1 MTLKRRRKKWDI
13 TLFYSNSSHWVTAI
27 EINIRSCMKPRFCTI
42 YLIACLFLTVSAGN
56 LVHASSVEETANKI
70 FKAFSKTNQLKSDL
84 DVSPASAVAVQD
96 FYIALL
102 RPTWGMDVGY
112 AAVSGGD
119 TAGPLTGILLEN
131 MFTGTRAVI
140 DRSYGIHMRASA
152 ELLFRVGSDELNIAS
167 DRTEA
172 LAALQSVIPG
182 VRLSDALLAD
192 GISHHHAVTS
202 AANLEVRMCVLGG
215 ELKLV
220 SDTDWVDRLAEYS
233 VVMYDQDKATISDY
247 QNSAATHPLDVVLEI
262 RDALSQRGILLQR
275 DDLIALG
282 PLTSGVSV
290 EELSRLRA
298 VFHGLSDEQQVS
310 VYMGFR

>member
-13 TLFYSNSSHWVTAI
+13 TLFYSNSLSWVTAI
-27 EINIRSCMKPRFCTI
+27 EIKIRSCMKPRFYTV
-42 YLIACLFLTVSAGN
+42 YLIVCLFLTAGAVN
-56 LVHASSVEETANKI
+56 LVHASSVEETANRI
-70 FKAFSKTNQLKSDL
+70 FKAFSKTNQLEGDL
-84 DVSPASAVAVQD
+84 DVSPAAAVAVQD

-152 ELLFRVGSDELNIAS
+152 ELLFRVGSDELNIAT
-167 DRTEA
+167 DRMEA

-192 GISHHHAVTS
+192 GIPHHHAVTS

-215 ELKLV
+215 ELKLISGV
-220 SDTDWVDRLAEYS
+220 DWINRLADYS

-247 QNSAATHPLDVVLEI
+247 QNSSSTHPLDAVLEI
-262 RDALSQRGILLQR
+262 RDALAQRGILVQR

-282 PLTSGVSV
+282 PLTGGVAV

>member
-1 MTLKRRRKKWDI
+1 MTLKKRRINWGI
-13 TLFYSNSSHWVTAI
+13 TLFYSNSSLWVTAI
-27 EINIRSCMKPRFCTI
+27 EIKIRSYMKPRF
-42 YLIACLFLTVSAGN
+42 YVVCLFTCLLLTAGASNLSA
-56 LVHASSVEETANKI
+56 ASSVEETANRI
-70 FKAFSKTNQLKSDL
+70 FKAFSKANQLESGL
-84 DVSPASAVAVQD
+84 DVSPALAVAVQD
-96 FYIALL
+96 YYIALL

-112 AAVSGGD
+112 AAASGD
-119 TAGPLTGILLEN
+119 SASGPLTGILLEN

-152 ELLFRVGSDELNIAS
+152 ELLFRVGSDELNIAT
-167 DRTEA
+167 DRMEA

-192 GISHHHAVTS
+192 GKPHHHAVTS

-215 ELKLV
+215 ELKLISGV
-220 SDTDWVDRLAEYS
+220 DWVDRLAEYS
-233 VVMYDQDKATISDY
+233 VVMYDQDKSTISDY

-282 PLTSGVSV
+282 PLTNGVSV

-298 VFHGLSDEQQVS
+298 VFHGLSDDQQVS

>member
-1 MTLKRRRKKWDI
+1 MTLKRRSKKWDI

-27 EINIRSCMKPRFCTI
+27 EIKIRLCMKPRFHT
-42 YLIACLFLTVSAGN
+42 ACLFVCLLLSAGTSD
-56 LVHASSVEETANKI
+56 LAGASSVEETANRI
-70 FKAFSKTNQLKSDL
+70 FKAFSKTNQLESDL
-84 DVSPASAVAVQD
+84 DVSPALAVAVQD

-112 AAVSGGD
+112 AAMSGDG

-140 DRSYGIHMRASA
+140 DRSYGIRMRASA
-152 ELLFRVGSDELNIAS
+152 ELLFRVGSDELNIAT
-167 DRTEA
+167 DRMEA

-192 GISHHHAVTS
+192 GKPHRHAVTS

-215 ELKLV
+215 ELQLISGV
-220 SDTDWVDRLAEYS
+220 DWDDRLAEYS
-233 VVMYDQDKATISDY
+233 VVMYDQDKSTISDY
-247 QNSAATHPLDVVLEI
+247 RNSAAAHPLDVVLEI
-262 RDALSQRGILLQR
+262 RDALAQRGILLQR